1 MTHTETPAV
10 PLTTDDIRLVLA
22 RASIAIRPL
31 LDEAGPA
38 TLSMI
43 IDHAMGLVNS
53 IAVRSNKLG
62 NKEVV
67 RLTGE
72 AWSCLYD
79 ARKSVEDRAVA

>member
-53 IAVRSNKLG
+53 IAVRSNELG
-62 NKEVV
+62 AKEVTG
-67 RLTGE
+67 LTDM